1 MKEAGEAPTQ
11 IDGLQFCNWSRE
23 IFLQM
28 RDGGLS
34 AVHAT
39 VAYHDGFRDTV
50 RNLVD
55 WNARFREHSDL
66 ILPGRAAEDI
76 TAAEES
82 GRTAI
87 FFGLQNPMP
96 IEDDL
101 GLIEILYGLGIRF
114 MQLTYNNQSLLGSG
128 WMETEDSG
136 VTRMGREVISEMNR
150 LGMVVDMSHSGERT
164 TLEAIELSARP
175 IAITHA
181 NPSWRRETGR
191 NKSAT
196 VLRALARS
204 GGMLGLSLYPHH
216 LPRGD
221 ATTLREFCEMAA
233 EVARM
238 IGVDNFGI
246 GSDLCQ
252 GQPDSVVQW
261 MREGRWMRPQPGAE
275 NTRFPKQPE
284 WFRDNRDFAG
294 LAIGLRA
301 VGFGEGEVNRVLG
314 INWREFMRES
324 FGPTNAGTMISDQEQ
339 RPFSQ

>member
-1 MKEAGEAPTQ
+1 MAEAGKAPTL

-23 IFLQM
+23 VFLQM
-28 RDGGLS
+28 REGGLT

-50 RNLVD
+50 RHLAD
-55 WNARFREHSDL
+55 WNTRFRDHADL
-66 ILPGRAAEDI
+66 ILRGRTADDLAA
-76 TAAEES
+76 ARAS

-101 GLIEILYGLGIRF
+101 GLVEILHDLGIKF
-114 MQLTYNNQSLLGSG
+114 IQLTYNNQSLLGCG
-128 WMETEDSG
+128 WMEREDSG
-136 VTRMGREVISEMNR
+136 VTHMGREVIAEMNR
-150 LGMVVDMSHSGERT
+150 LGIVVDMSHSGERT
-164 TLEAIELSARP
+164 TLEAIALSGRP

-196 VLRALARS
+196 VLKALGQS

-216 LPRGD
+216 LPEGS

-233 EVARM
+233 EVAEM
-238 IGVDNFGI
+238 IGVDHLGI

-261 MREGRWMRPQPGAE
+261 MREGRWTRPGPGADKAV
-275 NTRFPKQPE
+275 FPEQPP
-284 WFRDNRDFAG
+284 WFRDNRDFQG
-294 LAIGLRA
+294 LARGLHA
-301 VGFGEGEVNRVLG
+301 AGFGEADVAKVMGE
-314 INWREFMRES
+314 NWREFMRNSFES
-324 FGPTNAGTMISDQEQ
+324 PRAPE
-339 RPFSQ
+339 RR